1 MAELHVEKKKKS
13 PIGWIILGVIVLGLI
28 IWFVASETNGTQ
40 EVAQFRQ
47 NEEQTSEY
55 GREQSQAVPPFDND
69 DRYRDRTGDRDR
81 DMGRTASDRRI
92 QEFLVFVDERTDDMT
107 TTKTREGLIKLSDAL
122 IAVSEQSDR
131 QGAWQG
137 ELEQIKQQ
145 ANRLQDNM
153 TEQHSAVIQSAF
165 SSAANV
171 IQDIQ
176 NKYYPG
182 LENDASDVMDAAQDI
197 ETQELASEQENEIKS
212 FFNEAADVVRKMDER
227 RQTSSIQ

>member
-28 IWFVASETNGTQ
+28 IWFVASETNGVQ
-40 EVAQFRQ
+40 EVADMRQ
-47 NEEQTSEY
+47 DEERTSEY
-55 GREQSQAVPPFDND
+55 GQEQSQAVAPFDND
-69 DRYRDRTGDRDR
+69 DDRFRDR
-81 DMGRTASDRRI
+81 DRTASDSRI
-92 QEFLVFVDERTDDMT
+92 QEFLVFVDERTDDSMT
-107 TTKTREGLIKLSDAL
+107 SMETREGLIKLSDAL
-122 IAVSEQSDR
+122 IAVSEQTEGE
-131 QGAWQG
+131 GAWQG

-145 ANRLQDNM
+145 ANQLQGNM

-176 NKYYPG
+176 NRFFPG

-197 ETQELASEQENEIKS
+197 QAQELASEQESEIKS
-212 FFNEAADVVRKMDER
+212 FFDEAADVVRKMDER